1 MTVSL
6 KHPTFFN
13 RFIFPRKQEDI
24 SLSDYYDI
32 LGVSKEASTNEIK
45 KAYRK
50 LALQYHPDRN
60 PGDKNAENKFK
71 KASEAYQVLSNPE
84 KKAQYDRFG
93 HADFQ
98 SSYGFQGFR
107 DVQDIFSSFSD
118 IFGQMGFGGRGS
130 GFEDLFHSS
139 FSGNS
144 HHQTHKGSDLRYHHN
159 VTLQDVLHGGE
170 HVIEFSAELN
180 CKQCNATGAKDG
192 TALKTCKACNGR
204 GQTMQRQAFI
214 SFATQCSQC
223 SGQGE
228 VVQYPC
234 GACHGKGQTRQKKK
248 LSIKIP
254 PGVETGTRL
263 RVRGEGEVG
272 YKNGVSGDLY
282 VEIKVQEDSIFTRQ
296 GANIK
301 ASLEI
306 SYLQAILGAEVK
318 APSLDEKFQSLEV
331 PKGTQS
337 GDTLVLKH
345 KGLPVLGSGGRRG
358 SLIYEIQIKIPK
370 KIKKKELELLNQL
383 SQISK

>member
-1 MTVSL
+1 M
-6 KHPTFFN
+6 
-13 RFIFPRKQEDI
+13 
-24 SLSDYYDI
+24 SDYYDV
-32 LGVSKEASTNEIK
+32 LGISKQASADEIK

-60 PGDKNAENKFK
+60 PGDKNAEDRFK

-93 HADFQ
+93 HAGFQ

-118 IFGQMGFGGRGS
+118 IFGQMGFGGRG

-139 FSGNS
+139 FSEGPRYHN
-144 HHQTHKGSDLRYHHN
+144 KGSDLRYHHTVN
-159 VTLQDVLHGGE
+159 LKDVLYGGE

-180 CKQCNATGAKDG
+180 CKQCKATGAKDG
-192 TALKTCKACNGR
+192 TALETCKSCNGR
-204 GQTMQRQAFI
+204 GQKMQRQAFI
-214 SFATQCSQC
+214 SFAVQCPQC

-234 GACHGKGQTRQKKK
+234 GACQGRGQSRQKKK

-263 RVRGEGEVG
+263 RIRGEGEIG
-272 YKNGVSGDLY
+272 YKNGVAGDLY
-282 VEIKVQEDSIFTRQ
+282 VEIKVQEDLLFKRQ
-296 GANIK
+296 GADIK
-301 ASLEI
+301 TTLEV
-306 SYLQAILGAEVK
+306 SYLQAILGAEVQ
-318 APSLDEKFQSLEV
+318 APSLEDDIQPV
-331 PKGTQS
+331 DIPKGIQP
-337 GDTLVLKH
+337 GDVIVLKH

-358 SLIYEIQIKIPK
+358 SLIYEVKVKIPK
-370 KIKKKELELLNQL
+370 KLKRKELELLNQL
-383 SQISK
+383 SQFSK

>member
-1 MTVSL
+1 M
-6 KHPTFFN
+6 
-13 RFIFPRKQEDI
+13 
-24 SLSDYYDI
+24 SDYYDI
-32 LGVSKEASTNEIK
+32 LGVSKEASVNDIK

-60 PGDKNAENKFK
+60 PGDEKAEEKFK

-93 HADFQ
+93 HAGFQ

-118 IFGQMGFGGRGS
+118 IFGQMGFGSREG

-144 HHQTHKGSDLRYHHN
+144 HQHRNKGSDLRYHHA
-159 VTLQDVLHGGE
+159 VTLKDVLHGGE
-170 HVIEFSAELN
+170 HIVEFSAELN

-192 TALKTCKACNGR
+192 TALETCRACNGR

-214 SFATQCSQC
+214 SFSVQCSQC

-228 VVQYPC
+228 VVKYPC
-234 GACHGKGQTRQKKK
+234 GACHGKGQSKQKKK

-263 RVRGEGEVG
+263 RVRGEGEIG

-282 VEIKVQEDSIFTRQ
+282 VEIQVQEDPLFKRQ
-296 GANIK
+296 GSHVK
-301 ASLEI
+301 APMEI
-306 SYLQAILGAEVK
+306 SYLQAILGAEVQ
-318 APSLDEKFQSLEV
+318 APSLEGDFQSLEV
-331 PKGTQS
+331 PKGTQP
-337 GDTLVLKH
+337 GDTIVLKN
-345 KGLPVLGSGGRRG
+345 KGLPVLASGGRRG
-358 SLIYEIQIKIPK
+358 SLIYEISVKIPK
-370 KIKKKELELLNQL
+370 KLKKKELDLLKQL
-383 SQISK
+383 SQFSK